1 MSKPE
6 IDLEKIDALRNA
18 FNAMVVSH
26 QPVSVGDIVI
36 INPANEGFFRFPTV
50 DHPGI
55 VTELLPHPK
64 RGWEFEDN
72 ASNTP
77 ASAMIFDC
85 IVHIVDEDGDVIPFL
100 MDSRRLLKV

>member
-6 IDLEKIDALRNA
+6 IELEKIDALRNA
-18 FNAMVVSH
+18 FNAMLVSH

-50 DHPGI
+50 DCPGI
-55 VTELLPHPK
+55 VTEMLSQPK
-64 RGWEFEDN
+64 RGWEIEGGV
-72 ASNTP
+72 SNTTT
-77 ASAMIFDC
+77 SAMIFDC
-85 IVHIVDEDGDVIPFL
+85 VVHIVDKDGDVIPFL

>member
-50 DHPGI
+50 DRPGI
-55 VTELLPHPK
+55 VTEILSQPK

>member
-50 DHPGI
+50 DRPGI
-55 VTELLPHPK
+55 VTEILANPK
-64 RGWEFEDN
+64 RGWELEGGM
-72 ASNTP
+72 SNTP

-85 IVHIVDEDGDVIPFL
+85 VVHIVDEDGDVIPFL

>member
-6 IDLEKIDALRNA
+6 IELEKIDALRNA

-50 DHPGI
+50 DRPGI
-55 VTELLPHPK
+55 VTEILSQPK

-85 IVHIVDEDGDVIPFL
+85 VVHIVDEDGDVIPFL

>member
-1 MSKPE
+1 MSKPD
-6 IDLEKIDALRNA
+6 ISLEKIDALRNA

-26 QPVSVGDIVI
+26 QPISVGDIVI

-50 DHPGI
+50 DRPGI
-55 VTELLPHPK
+55 VTEILAHPK

-77 ASAMIFDC
+77 ASAMIFDY

>member
-6 IDLEKIDALRNA
+6 IELEKIDALRNA

-36 INPANEGFFRFPTV
+36 INPANEGFFRFPNV
-50 DHPGI
+50 ARPGI
-55 VTELLPHPK
+55 VTELLPEVLN
-64 RGWEFEDN
+64 GWEITDDGIG
-72 ASNTP
+72 TP
-77 ASAMIFDC
+77 AAAMKFDC

>member
-50 DHPGI
+50 DRPGI
-55 VTELLPHPK
+55 VTEILSQPK

-85 IVHIVDEDGDVIPFL
+85 VVHIVDEDGDVIPFL

>member
-6 IDLEKIDALRNA
+6 IDLEKIDALCNA

-50 DHPGI
+50 DRPGI
-55 VTELLPHPK
+55 VTEILSQPK